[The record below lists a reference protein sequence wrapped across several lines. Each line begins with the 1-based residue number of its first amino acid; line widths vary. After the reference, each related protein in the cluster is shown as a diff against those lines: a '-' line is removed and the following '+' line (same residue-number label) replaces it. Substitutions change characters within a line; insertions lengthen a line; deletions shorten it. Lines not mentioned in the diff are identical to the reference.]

1 MICRASKKVIIVK
14 KNYQNERN
22 NSIRIAEKFNFL
34 KKIMDDSDEILPQD
48 SLTAANEKL
57 HQEVDLFCEWI
68 KESSIHNKD
77 KYILELYTA
86 LHKTDILRKH
96 HQMIGDFFIGVVGT
110 ETNFLDKMVPMSYR
124 QKMNEL
130 VRKDTDIPMILTK
143 DPNFSVSVSTVY
155 DRQIDMKLKELSELL
170 MGIKEVD
177 ISKIINYIYVCDPR
191 MGEYTTTFYFPALTE
206 TDESHVR
213 QLVEMMNI
221 CVTSWN
227 STRSFSN
234 CVLDSFIESCIKS
247 GKPLYISVISQTER
261 VSAQKKVKKAAKRMK
276 LDYSPI
282 IKNTVIIKSEQEIKK
297 EVEERIGQNHAYR
310 NYAVFE
316 AIEKIM
322 TSIFIELIKAN
333 QIAKT
338 QNNKSST
345 DGVYMEDDPKTLDS
359 NKALVG
365 AELQRQYRR
374 TTEAL
379 DKLNGIYRNLKS
391 RAGNVEAQFK
401 EIACK
406 NLKVFGKIHELGTT
420 VDDWVYIAIGYGI
433 ADMYDKNRKF
443 NFKAWGM
450 KYVEKIANAHDDR
463 EHLLRNLY
471 KKLNGERVAEDLQ
484 NDKNQ
489 EKSLSNIPMIRLA
502 FLLGDELGLM
512 EEDLIQAAGMIIEPQ
527 TAKEFYYRGCFLE
540 ENDLF
545 EDAYYRYRQSLY
557 YSKWIDGKDFLP
569 AKNRIKNLIKNKHI
583 DIREEEQLELLSS
596 DEIIALCKKDA
607 EEHNRFLHNIKI
619 AMNSCGICD
628 KENMPQK
635 TDVSIMQRAQVCH
648 EKRDYKGEFDL
659 LAAQMNA
666 DAQYKCGKLL
676 YNGIN
681 HKNNKSYWRV
691 MNSYFMDFDK
701 LFSPYCGYR
710 NFSIIEEITTWI
722 LPQCILK
729 HKRNI
734 SEEQFQLYQMCVDI
748 KAFFLRAYK
757 LGKKGKPEIIKINN
771 NLMEILDTKHKDI
784 VNLNEATMQDIQRLK
799 YFGKERSKKLIE
811 YRQGTPFFRL
821 SDFKRFP
828 GNTENVYRQIIEKAI
843 QNRIIIEI

>member
-1 MICRASKKVIIVK
+1 
-14 KNYQNERN
+14 
-22 NSIRIAEKFNFL
+22 
-34 KKIMDDSDEILPQD
+34 
-48 SLTAANEKL
+48 
-57 HQEVDLFCEWI
+57 
-68 KESSIHNKD
+68 
-77 KYILELYTA
+77 
-86 LHKTDILRKH
+86 
-96 HQMIGDFFIGVVGT
+96 
-110 ETNFLDKMVPMSYR
+110 
-124 QKMNEL
+124 
-130 VRKDTDIPMILTK
+130 
-143 DPNFSVSVSTVY
+143 
-155 DRQIDMKLKELSELL
+155 
-170 MGIKEVD
+170 
-177 ISKIINYIYVCDPR
+177 
-191 MGEYTTTFYFPALTE
+191 
-206 TDESHVR
+206 
-213 QLVEMMNI
+213 
-221 CVTSWN
+221 
-227 STRSFSN
+227 
-234 CVLDSFIESCIKS
+234 
-247 GKPLYISVISQTER
+247 
-261 VSAQKKVKKAAKRMK
+261 
-276 LDYSPI
+276 
-282 IKNTVIIKSEQEIKK
+282 
-297 EVEERIGQNHAYR
+297 
-310 NYAVFE
+310 
-316 AIEKIM
+316 
-322 TSIFIELIKAN
+322 
-333 QIAKT
+333 
-338 QNNKSST
+338 
-345 DGVYMEDDPKTLDS
+345 
-359 NKALVG
+359 
-365 AELQRQYRR
+365 
-374 TTEAL
+374 
-379 DKLNGIYRNLKS
+379 
-391 RAGNVEAQFK
+391 
-401 EIACK
+401 
-406 NLKVFGKIHELGTT
+406 
-420 VDDWVYIAIGYGI
+420 
-433 ADMYDKNRKF
+433 MYDKNRKF
-443 NFKAWGM
+443 NFKVWGM
-450 KYVEKIANAHDDR
+450 EYVEKIANAHDDR

-471 KKLNGERVAEDLQ
+471 KKLNGEQVSEYLQ

-502 FLLGDELGLM
+502 FLLGDELGLI

-583 DIREEEQLELLSS
+583 DIRGEEQLELLSPN
-596 DEIIALCKKDA
+596 EIIALCKKDA
-607 EEHNRFLHNIKI
+607 EEHNRFLHNIII

-628 KENMPQK
+628 NENMQKK

-681 HKNNKSYWRV
+681 HKNNKSYWPV

-722 LPQCILK
+722 LTQWILK

-748 KAFFLRAYK
+748 KAFFLRADK

-811 YRQGTPFFRL
+811 YRQGTPFLRL

>member
-1 MICRASKKVIIVK
+1 
-14 KNYQNERN
+14 
-22 NSIRIAEKFNFL
+22 
-34 KKIMDDSDEILPQD
+34 
-48 SLTAANEKL
+48 
-57 HQEVDLFCEWI
+57 
-68 KESSIHNKD
+68 
-77 KYILELYTA
+77 
-86 LHKTDILRKH
+86 
-96 HQMIGDFFIGVVGT
+96 
-110 ETNFLDKMVPMSYR
+110 
-124 QKMNEL
+124 
-130 VRKDTDIPMILTK
+130 
-143 DPNFSVSVSTVY
+143 
-155 DRQIDMKLKELSELL
+155 
-170 MGIKEVD
+170 
-177 ISKIINYIYVCDPR
+177 
-191 MGEYTTTFYFPALTE
+191 
-206 TDESHVR
+206 
-213 QLVEMMNI
+213 
-221 CVTSWN
+221 
-227 STRSFSN
+227 
-234 CVLDSFIESCIKS
+234 
-247 GKPLYISVISQTER
+247 
-261 VSAQKKVKKAAKRMK
+261 MK
-276 LDYSPI
+276 LDYSLI
-282 IKNTVIIKSEQEIKK
+282 INNIVIIKSEQEIKK

-322 TSIFIELIKAN
+322 TPIFIELIKTNYAGKA
-333 QIAKT
+333 QK
-338 QNNKSST
+338 NKSST
-345 DGVYMEDDPKTLDS
+345 DGARMEDDAKTLDL
-359 NKALVG
+359 NKDLVG
-365 AELQRQYRR
+365 SELQIQYRQ
-374 TTEAL
+374 TTGAL
-379 DKLNGIYRNLKS
+379 NKLKEFYEKIKGC
-391 RAGNVEAQFK
+391 AGDVEAEFK
-401 EIACK
+401 EIAFK

-443 NFKAWGM
+443 NFKVWGM
-450 KYVEKIANAHDDR
+450 EYVEKIANAHDDR

-471 KKLNGERVAEDLQ
+471 KKLNGEQVSEYLQ

-502 FLLGDELGLM
+502 FLLGDELGLI

-583 DIREEEQLELLSS
+583 DIRGEEQLELLSPN
-596 DEIIALCKKDA
+596 EIIALCKKDA
-607 EEHNRFLHNIKI
+607 EEHNRFLHNIII

-628 KENMPQK
+628 NENMQKK

-648 EKRDYKGEFDL
+648 EKRDYKREFDL

-681 HKNNKSYWRV
+681 HKNNKSYWPV

-722 LPQCILK
+722 LTQWILK

-748 KAFFLRAYK
+748 KAFFLRADK
-757 LGKKGKPEIIKINN
+757 LGKKGKREIIKINN

-811 YRQGTPFFRL
+811 YRQGTPFLRL

>member
-1 MICRASKKVIIVK
+1 M
-14 KNYQNERN
+14 
-22 NSIRIAEKFNFL
+22 
-34 KKIMDDSDEILPQD
+34 
-48 SLTAANEKL
+48 
-57 HQEVDLFCEWI
+57 
-68 KESSIHNKD
+68 
-77 KYILELYTA
+77 
-86 LHKTDILRKH
+86 
-96 HQMIGDFFIGVVGT
+96 
-110 ETNFLDKMVPMSYR
+110 
-124 QKMNEL
+124 
-130 VRKDTDIPMILTK
+130 
-143 DPNFSVSVSTVY
+143 
-155 DRQIDMKLKELSELL
+155 
-170 MGIKEVD
+170 
-177 ISKIINYIYVCDPR
+177 
-191 MGEYTTTFYFPALTE
+191 
-206 TDESHVR
+206 
-213 QLVEMMNI
+213 
-221 CVTSWN
+221 
-227 STRSFSN
+227 
-234 CVLDSFIESCIKS
+234 DSFIESCIKF
-247 GKPLYISVISQTER
+247 GKPLYISVISQTEH
-261 VSAQKKVKKAAKRMK
+261 VSAEKKVKKAAKRMK
-276 LDYSPI
+276 LDYSLI
-282 IKNTVIIKSEQEIKK
+282 INNIVIIKSEQEIKK
-297 EVEERIGQNHAYR
+297 EVEGRIGQNHAYR

-322 TSIFIELIKAN
+322 TPIFIELIKTNYAGKA
-333 QIAKT
+333 QK
-338 QNNKSST
+338 NKSST
-345 DGVYMEDDPKTLDS
+345 DGARMEDDAKTLDL
-359 NKALVG
+359 NKDLVG
-365 AELQRQYRR
+365 SELQIQYRQ
-374 TTEAL
+374 TTGAL
-379 DKLNGIYRNLKS
+379 NKLKEFYEKIKGC
-391 RAGNVEAQFK
+391 AGDVEAEFK
-401 EIACK
+401 EIAFK
-406 NLKVFGKIHELGTT
+406 NLKVFGKIQELGTT

-443 NFKAWGM
+443 NFKVWGM
-450 KYVEKIANAHDDR
+450 EYVEKIANAHDDR

-471 KKLNGERVAEDLQ
+471 KKLNGEQVSEYLQ

-502 FLLGDELGLM
+502 FLLGDELGLI

-583 DIREEEQLELLSS
+583 DIRGEEQLELLSPN
-596 DEIIALCKKDA
+596 EIIALCKKDA
-607 EEHNRFLHNIKI
+607 EEHNRFLHNIII

-628 KENMPQK
+628 NENMQKK

-681 HKNNKSYWRV
+681 HKNNKSYWPV

-722 LPQCILK
+722 LTQWILK

-748 KAFFLRAYK
+748 KAFFLRADK
-757 LGKKGKPEIIKINN
+757 LGKKGKREIIKINN

-811 YRQGTPFFRL
+811 YRQGTPFLRL

>member
-1 MICRASKKVIIVK
+1 M
-14 KNYQNERN
+14 E
-22 NSIRIAEKFNFL
+22 AE
-34 KKIMDDSDEILPQD
+34 
-48 SLTAANEKL
+48 
-57 HQEVDLFCEWI
+57 
-68 KESSIHNKD
+68 
-77 KYILELYTA
+77 
-86 LHKTDILRKH
+86 
-96 HQMIGDFFIGVVGT
+96 
-110 ETNFLDKMVPMSYR
+110 
-124 QKMNEL
+124 
-130 VRKDTDIPMILTK
+130 
-143 DPNFSVSVSTVY
+143 
-155 DRQIDMKLKELSELL
+155 
-170 MGIKEVD
+170 
-177 ISKIINYIYVCDPR
+177 
-191 MGEYTTTFYFPALTE
+191 
-206 TDESHVR
+206 
-213 QLVEMMNI
+213 
-221 CVTSWN
+221 
-227 STRSFSN
+227 
-234 CVLDSFIESCIKS
+234 
-247 GKPLYISVISQTER
+247 
-261 VSAQKKVKKAAKRMK
+261 
-276 LDYSPI
+276 
-282 IKNTVIIKSEQEIKK
+282 
-297 EVEERIGQNHAYR
+297 
-310 NYAVFE
+310 
-316 AIEKIM
+316 
-322 TSIFIELIKAN
+322 
-333 QIAKT
+333 
-338 QNNKSST
+338 
-345 DGVYMEDDPKTLDS
+345 
-359 NKALVG
+359 
-365 AELQRQYRR
+365 
-374 TTEAL
+374 
-379 DKLNGIYRNLKS
+379 
-391 RAGNVEAQFK
+391 FK
-401 EIACK
+401 EIAFK
-406 NLKVFGKIHELGTT
+406 NLKVFGKIQELGTT

-443 NFKAWGM
+443 NFKVWGM
-450 KYVEKIANAHDDR
+450 EYVEKIANAHDDR

-471 KKLNGERVAEDLQ
+471 KKLNGEQVSEYLQ

-502 FLLGDELGLM
+502 FLLGDELGLI

-583 DIREEEQLELLSS
+583 DIRGEEQLELLSPN
-596 DEIIALCKKDA
+596 EIIALCKKDA
-607 EEHNRFLHNIKI
+607 EEHNRFLHNIII

-628 KENMPQK
+628 NENMQKK
-635 TDVSIMQRAQVCH
+635 TDVSIMQMAQVCH

-681 HKNNKSYWRV
+681 HKNNKSYWPV

-722 LPQCILK
+722 LTQWILK

-748 KAFFLRAYK
+748 KAFFLRADK
-757 LGKKGKPEIIKINN
+757 LGKKGKREIIKINN

-811 YRQGTPFFRL
+811 YRQGTPFLRL